1 MLHKHTV
8 ASGLAKFSKASG
20 TPPFQR
26 LPIPFHLAG
35 ASPRWTTTAPGLN
48 NCISFTTHKFFL
60 LTLFYVVLLCVFA
73 VATTAGHVVH
83 SWQGQPGV
91 TAAALHVTAI
101 VLVGAVFALT
111 LGTFLCSHI
120 SMVLSNET
128 TLETMRGPI
137 FRNPEDSFDVGC
149 YENFVQVF
157 GRRKLLWLV
166 PVFTTPGDGVHFPT
180 RLHPRP
186 SVEEDQSILW
196 QICRKSHKK
205 PAFSSPKTCNSRI
218 HSIEDFAYITY
229 RMNKL

>member
-1 MLHKHTV
+1 MDHHCPW
-8 ASGLAKFSKASG
+8 F
-20 TPPFQR
+20 
-26 LPIPFHLAG
+26 
-35 ASPRWTTTAPGLN
+35 N

-186 SVEEDQSILW
+186 SVEEDQS
-196 QICRKSHKK
+196 
-205 PAFSSPKTCNSRI
+205 
-218 HSIEDFAYITY
+218 HSVAD
-229 RMNKL
+229 LVV